1 MADDGACYKGA
12 VDGDGKKTGEGRYIW
27 ADGSMYIGQW
37 KKNRFHGIGTL
48 AYADGGEYK
57 GNWLNDRKH
66 GHGKM
71 SFANS
76 DVYEGDWKD
85 GVMHGCEAPKNFLIL
100 HRDCNTVLPHIP
112 GTVRC
117 FLSTGAST
125 KGSFATGRSMAKE
138 PSTLRRGGCGV
149 VNSETES
156 SSN

>member
-1 MADDGACYKGA
+1 MATAPPEDSGYCSMDPQVPRDAGYMEIDPGSPEDIPAVEQVADDGACYKGA

-100 HRDCNTVLPHIP
+100 HRDCNT
-112 GTVRC
+112 TSQVR
-117 FLSTGAST
+117 
-125 KGSFATGRSMAKE
+125 
-138 PSTLRRGGCGV
+138 
-149 VNSETES
+149 
-156 SSN
+156 